1 MTGVPEAIAGL
12 ADEEQAD
19 TPDAAGDGLPGIY
32 RRYGEEGRPEAG
44 SEVWLH
50 DKLAEAEQVVSYLS
64 SMQDNLQALPEDADG
79 ARKELAL
86 ARLGDVYGIVRPD
99 GFSHEKF
106 KAAYLVGRGLTQDE
120 VASVMGVGLPELHT
134 MMDDQFRSV
143 VRHWRSVTLDDYFSV
158 ILRYV
163 DGLVD
168 SVLDPST
175 AIKLLRELR
184 GLVTIPEERE
194 RWEAEM
200 TMRER
205 ELQAR
210 EREVGAYEHQVGFA
224 SLISA
229 QVVVEDVGEITDVDY
244 EPVKTED

>member
-1 MTGVPEAIAGL
+1 M
-12 ADEEQAD
+12 
-19 TPDAAGDGLPGIY
+19 
-32 RRYGEEGRPEAG
+32 
-44 SEVWLH
+44 
-50 DKLAEAEQVVSYLS
+50 
-64 SMQDNLQALPEDADG
+64 
-79 ARKELAL
+79 
-86 ARLGDVYGIVRPD
+86 
-99 GFSHEKF
+99 
-106 KAAYLVGRGLTQDE
+106 
-120 VASVMGVGLPELHT
+120 
-134 MMDDQFRSV
+134 
-143 VRHWRSVTLDDYFSV
+143 
-158 ILRYV
+158 
-163 DGLVD
+163 D